1 MKMESPFVLEKTYK
15 APRQKVWR
23 AITNR
28 EDMKQW
34 YFDLPEF
41 KPVVGFEFEFRG
53 GKEDGVQ
60 YLHRCRIT
68 EVVPEKKLTYSWRY
82 EPYEGMSFVTFELF
96 DDGDKN
102 TKVKLTHAG
111 LDTFPKSVPDFDK
124 KNFAEGWTEIIGSS
138 LKNFVEK

>member
-1 MKMESPFVLEKTYK
+1 MKMESPFVIEKTYK

-23 AITNR
+23 AITNK

-68 EVVPEKKLTYSWRY
+68 EVVPEKRLTYSWRY
-82 EPYEGMSFVTFELF
+82 EGYEGMSFVTFELF

-102 TKVKLTHAG
+102 TRVKLTHTG
-111 LDTFPKSVPDFDK
+111 LDTFPKSIPDFDK

>member
-1 MKMESPFVLEKTYK
+1 MDSSFIIEKSYK

-23 AITNR
+23 AITNKD
-28 EDMKQW
+28 DMKQW
-34 YFDLPEF
+34 YFDLSDF

-82 EPYEGMSFVTFELF
+82 EGYEGMSFVTFELF
-96 DDGDKN
+96 DDGDNK
-102 TKVKLTHAG
+102 TRVKLTHAG
-111 LDTFPKSVPDFDK
+111 LDTFPKSVPDLDK
-124 KNFAEGWTEIIGSS
+124 KIFAEGWTELIGSL

>member
-1 MKMESPFVLEKTYK
+1 MESPFVIEKTYK

-23 AITNR
+23 AITNK

-82 EPYEGMSFVTFELF
+82 EGYEGMSFVTFELF

-102 TKVKLTHAG
+102 TRVKLTHAG
-111 LDTFPKSVPDFDK
+111 LDTFPKSIPDFDK

>member
-1 MKMESPFVLEKTYK
+1 MKMESPFVIEKTYK

-23 AITNR
+23 AITNK

-68 EVVPEKKLTYSWRY
+68 EVVPEKRLTYSWRY
-82 EPYEGMSFVTFELF
+82 EGYEGMSFVTFELF

-102 TKVKLTHAG
+102 TRVKLTHAG
-111 LDTFPKSVPDFDK
+111 LDTFSKSIPDFDK
-124 KNFAEGWTEIIGSS
+124 KNFAEGWTEIIGSN

>member
-1 MKMESPFVLEKTYK
+1 MKMESPFVIEKTYK

-82 EPYEGMSFVTFELF
+82 EGYEYSCLF
-96 DDGDKN
+96 AIYFID
-102 TKVKLTHAG
+102 
-111 LDTFPKSVPDFDK
+111 
-124 KNFAEGWTEIIGSS
+124 I
-138 LKNFVEK
+138 